1 MISRDH
7 ETVKTTTP
15 IHKMLLDE
23 IDQVNPFKTRRE
35 FFEEACRHY
44 LKALKRKIIY
54 QQLEEACRESADDDS
69 MENTHWEETTL
80 ESWK

>member
-1 MISRDH
+1 MISQNH
-7 ETVKTTTP
+7 EMVKTTTQ
-15 IHKMLLDE
+15 IHKILLEE

-44 LKALKRKIIY
+44 LKALKRKLVY
-54 QQLEEACRESADDDS
+54 QQLEEACRESADEDIH
-69 MENTHWEETTL
+69 ENADWEKITL